1 MKITR
6 YAMMLAAATG
16 LLSACQKLDEVKAY
30 DPDKVVAP
38 VLHALPGEIVITP
51 DNMGST
57 QTFTWDAADFGVR
70 TQINYSIE
78 ASYNDGAKL
87 VLFTG
92 MNGTSSEQTY
102 ESLNNILALSVE
114 DGGLG
119 VPSGEPTDV
128 DFYISATIGTDFEKF
143 YSAPATV
150 RMTVT
155 TAERT
160 YPQVWVIG
168 DYCGWNFD
176 NAQGLFCFSGDE
188 VTYEAIVDLGEKAAN
203 GFKLSGEAGWNDA
216 CNWGTD
222 GDAAAP
228 ETEAPSITLI
238 SSGGSGNIMVYS
250 KRFYRFVFDRSTL
263 TLSNKLS
270 FNSMGIIGDA
280 TPGGWDTD
288 TEMNFDTQKQRFWV
302 DVTLTAGEFKFRADN
317 DWAINFGGADGRLSQ
332 NGDNIKA
339 TAGNYRVY
347 ATLNNSA
354 EITYEL
360 NAGDYGTGG
369 GEEPDPGPEKADW
382 YIHGQTVATPDWG
395 PTAMESASSNIV
407 AYKAAGV
414 EVAANSEFL
423 FKSGDESQW
432 IGADAAFAGS
442 SPYTCTIG
450 SAFKVSADKV
460 NAVIAEAGTYD
471 YWLLPEA
478 GRAYVMAA
486 GGSRLLDL
494 RTDAGAWSLTQSD
507 NTAWCTPA
515 LTSGKTS
522 TSFAVTAIANESS
535 KRSATL
541 TFTAPGCDP
550 VVVTVTQSGDASQ
563 DFEGEQVVAQPDAW
577 DNRKRADISYQLLVY
592 SFADG
597 NGDKVG
603 DLPGLTRRLDYID
616 ALGASAVWL
625 SPIHPAASYH
635 GYDVLDYEAVNPA
648 FGTDADL
655 RAFIDA
661 AHARGIR
668 VYLDYVLNH
677 TGKDHP
683 WFKSAAASEGSPY
696 RDRYIFSEDPQADI
710 AAGRIDQIA
719 TEGAAGYDAG
729 QWFSTDTGAGAA
741 GRFKFVLDWTNADS
755 PTVTVTET
763 TDAADADNTQ
773 GGADDKY
780 LYFGNG
786 TSKRFY
792 ARGGNSYELTLDF
805 DSDWGFLVRTST
817 TSWAAGTKYGAPDNR
832 TIIRFGEPFTL
843 MSNRSADPANVQFS
857 LPTMYHSH
865 FWTAAFADLNY
876 GKAAEAEQSRAFKAV
891 AEAAD
896 KWVRMG
902 VDGFRLDAVKHI
914 YHNAYNDENPTFLK
928 KFYDRMNETYKAAGG
943 EGDFYMV
950 GEMLD
955 EADKAAP
962 YYRGLPALFEF
973 TFWYKLKWALQNGIG
988 CYFVKDILDVQPL
1001 YAQYRSDYIEAT
1013 KLSNHDEDRTGS
1025 DLGQSVEKMKVAA
1038 AVLLT
1043 AQGAPYIYQGEEL
1056 GYWGTK
1062 SNGDEYVRTPIL
1074 WDKAGNEL
1082 ASGSLSGKIDMQM
1095 LTAAIS
1101 VEAQADDDGSL
1112 LNLYRTFARLRNTY
1126 PVLAQGKMVKHPV
1139 YNDGNTSQQSIAA
1152 WYRELDGERMLV
1164 VHNFGQETQILTLTD
1179 QPDKAVGVSGE
1190 VKLQRGDASSK
1201 LLMGA
1206 WSSVVFAL

>member
-222 GDAAAP
+222 DDAAAP

-238 SSGGSGNIMVYS
+238 SSSGSGNIMVYS

-486 GGSRLLDL
+486 GAKPEL
-494 RTDAGAWSLTQSD
+494 
-507 NTAWCTPA
+507 
-515 LTSGKTS
+515 
-522 TSFAVTAIANESS
+522 
-535 KRSATL
+535 
-541 TFTAPGCDP
+541 
-550 VVVTVTQSGDASQ
+550 
-563 DFEGEQVVAQPDAW
+563 VADTW
-577 DNRKRADISYQLLVY
+577 GLV
-592 SFADG
+592 G
-597 NGDKVG
+597 NITGWG
-603 DLPGLTRRLDYID
+603 DL
-616 ALGASAVWL
+616 
-625 SPIHPAASYH
+625 
-635 GYDVLDYEAVNPA
+635 
-648 FGTDADL
+648 
-655 RAFIDA
+655 
-661 AHARGIR
+661 
-668 VYLDYVLNH
+668 
-677 TGKDHP
+677 
-683 WFKSAAASEGSPY
+683 
-696 RDRYIFSEDPQADI
+696 
-710 AAGRIDQIA
+710 
-719 TEGAAGYDAG
+719 
-729 QWFSTDTGAGAA
+729 
-741 GRFKFVLDWTNADS
+741 
-755 PTVTVTET
+755 
-763 TDAADADNTQ
+763 
-773 GGADDKY
+773 
-780 LYFGNG
+780 
-786 TSKRFY
+786 
-792 ARGGNSYELTLDF
+792 
-805 DSDWGFLVRTST
+805 
-817 TSWAAGTKYGAPDNR
+817 
-832 TIIRFGEPFTL
+832 
-843 MSNRSADPANVQFS
+843 
-857 LPTMYHSH
+857 
-865 FWTAAFADLNY
+865 
-876 GKAAEAEQSRAFKAV
+876 
-891 AEAAD
+891 
-896 KWVRMG
+896 
-902 VDGFRLDAVKHI
+902 
-914 YHNAYNDENPTFLK
+914 
-928 KFYDRMNETYKAAGG
+928 
-943 EGDFYMV
+943 GDFYMV

-1062 SNGDEYVRTPIL
+1062 SNGDECVRTPIL

>member
-222 GDAAAP
+222 DDAAAP

-238 SSGGSGNIMVYS
+238 SSSGSGNIMVYS

-407 AYKAAGV
+407 A
-414 EVAANSEFL
+414 
-423 FKSGDESQW
+423 
-432 IGADAAFAGS
+432 
-442 SPYTCTIG
+442 
-450 SAFKVSADKV
+450 
-460 NAVIAEAGTYD
+460 
-471 YWLLPEA
+471 
-478 GRAYVMAA
+478 
-486 GGSRLLDL
+486 
-494 RTDAGAWSLTQSD
+494 
-507 NTAWCTPA
+507 
-515 LTSGKTS
+515 
-522 TSFAVTAIANESS
+522 
-535 KRSATL
+535 
-541 TFTAPGCDP
+541 
-550 VVVTVTQSGDASQ
+550 
-563 DFEGEQVVAQPDAW
+563 
-577 DNRKRADISYQLLVY
+577 
-592 SFADG
+592 
-597 NGDKVG
+597 
-603 DLPGLTRRLDYID
+603 
-616 ALGASAVWL
+616 
-625 SPIHPAASYH
+625 
-635 GYDVLDYEAVNPA
+635 
-648 FGTDADL
+648 
-655 RAFIDA
+655 
-661 AHARGIR
+661 
-668 VYLDYVLNH
+668 
-677 TGKDHP
+677 
-683 WFKSAAASEGSPY
+683 
-696 RDRYIFSEDPQADI
+696 
-710 AAGRIDQIA
+710 
-719 TEGAAGYDAG
+719 
-729 QWFSTDTGAGAA
+729 
-741 GRFKFVLDWTNADS
+741 
-755 PTVTVTET
+755 
-763 TDAADADNTQ
+763 
-773 GGADDKY
+773 
-780 LYFGNG
+780 
-786 TSKRFY
+786 
-792 ARGGNSYELTLDF
+792 
-805 DSDWGFLVRTST
+805 
-817 TSWAAGTKYGAPDNR
+817 
-832 TIIRFGEPFTL
+832 
-843 MSNRSADPANVQFS
+843 
-857 LPTMYHSH
+857 
-865 FWTAAFADLNY
+865 
-876 GKAAEAEQSRAFKAV
+876 
-891 AEAAD
+891 
-896 KWVRMG
+896 
-902 VDGFRLDAVKHI
+902 
-914 YHNAYNDENPTFLK
+914 
-928 KFYDRMNETYKAAGG
+928 YKAAGG

>member
-222 GDAAAP
+222 DDAAAP

-238 SSGGSGNIMVYS
+238 SSSGSGNIMVYS

-486 GGSRLLDL
+486 GAKPELVADTWGLVGNITGWGDL
-494 RTDAGAWSLTQSD
+494 GDFSMSEEGEA
-507 NTAWCTPA
+507 PA
-515 LTSGKTS
+515 LHDGA
-522 TSFAVTAIANESS
+522 F
-535 KRSATL
+535 
-541 TFTAPGCDP
+541 
-550 VVVTVTQSGDASQ
+550 DASYAWELHHLLN
-563 DFEGEQVVAQPDAW
+563 DIAQG
-577 DNRKRADISYQLLVY
+577 RK
-592 SFADG
+592 
-597 NGDKVG
+597 
-603 DLPGLTRRLDYID
+603 
-616 ALGASAVWL
+616 SA
-625 SPIHPAASYH
+625 
-635 GYDVLDYEAVNPA
+635 
-648 FGTDADL
+648 ADL
-655 RAFIDA
+655 RAYVARDA
-661 AHARGIR
+661 AAMPR
-668 VYLDYVLNH
+668 
-677 TGKDHP
+677 
-683 WFKSAAASEGSPY
+683 
-696 RDRYIFSEDPQADI
+696 
-710 AAGRIDQIA
+710 
-719 TEGAAGYDAG
+719 
-729 QWFSTDTGAGAA
+729 
-741 GRFKFVLDWTNADS
+741 
-755 PTVTVTET
+755 
-763 TDAADADNTQ
+763 
-773 GGADDKY
+773 
-780 LYFGNG
+780 
-786 TSKRFY
+786 
-792 ARGGNSYELTLDF
+792 
-805 DSDWGFLVRTST
+805 
-817 TSWAAGTKYGAPDNR
+817 
-832 TIIRFGEPFTL
+832 
-843 MSNRSADPANVQFS
+843 
-857 LPTMYHSH
+857 
-865 FWTAAFADLNY
+865 
-876 GKAAEAEQSRAFKAV
+876 EA
-891 AEAAD
+891 
-896 KWVRMG
+896 
-902 VDGFRLDAVKHI
+902 FRL
-914 YHNAYNDENPTFLK
+914 
-928 KFYDRMNETYKAAGG
+928 M
-943 EGDFYMV
+943 
-950 GEMLD
+950 
-955 EADKAAP
+955 
-962 YYRGLPALFEF
+962 F
-973 TFWYKLKWALQNGIG
+973 T
-988 CYFVKDILDVQPL
+988 
-1001 YAQYRSDYIEAT
+1001 
-1013 KLSNHDEDRTGS
+1013 SNHDENSWAGTEFERMGDAARVMAFLTFTLPNGQPLVYTGQEMGFDHRFEFFEKDPVPAWEHNGFTDFYTALIRLRHENPALAAGERGGQAAYPLGERTPDGLMLFS
-1025 DLGQSVEKMKVAA
+1025 RTAGGNEVTVAA
-1038 AVLLT
+1038 NLSAEEVAFDLPFEGSRREFFTGKEYTGGTRTVL
-1043 AQGAPYIYQGEEL
+1043 P
-1056 GYWGTK
+1056 
-1062 SNGDEYVRTPIL
+1062 
-1074 WDKAGNEL
+1074 
-1082 ASGSLSGKIDMQM
+1082 
-1095 LTAAIS
+1095 
-1101 VEAQADDDGSL
+1101 
-1112 LNLYRTFARLRNTY
+1112 
-1126 PVLAQGKMVKHPV
+1126 
-1139 YNDGNTSQQSIAA
+1139 A
-1152 WYRELDGERMLV
+1152 WQWL
-1164 VHNFGQETQILTLTD
+1164 
-1179 QPDKAVGVSGE
+1179 
-1190 VKLQRGDASSK
+1190 
-1201 LLMGA
+1201 
-1206 WSSVVFAL
+1206 VFAQDRR

>member
-1 MKITR
+1 MKKFLFLL
-6 YAMMLAAATG
+6 LA
-16 LLSACQKLDEVKAY
+16 
-30 DPDKVVAP
+30 
-38 VLHALPGEIVITP
+38 
-51 DNMGST
+51 
-57 QTFTWDAADFGVR
+57 
-70 TQINYSIE
+70 
-78 ASYNDGAKL
+78 L
-87 VLFTG
+87 VLSVSVSCSDDKTG
-92 MNGTSSEQTY
+92 DTGGSM
-102 ESLNNILALSVE
+102 LSVT
-114 DGGLG
+114 
-119 VPSGEPTDV
+119 PTE
-128 DFYISATIGTDFEKF
+128 IEFE
-143 YSAPATV
+143 
-150 RMTVT
+150 
-155 TAERT
+155 
-160 YPQVWVIG
+160 
-168 DYCGWNFD
+168 
-176 NAQGLFCFSGDE
+176 
-188 VTYEAIVDLGEKAAN
+188 
-203 GFKLSGEAGWNDA
+203 
-216 CNWGTD
+216 
-222 GDAAAP
+222 
-228 ETEAPSITLI
+228 
-238 SSGGSGNIMVYS
+238 
-250 KRFYRFVFDRSTL
+250 
-263 TLSNKLS
+263 
-270 FNSMGIIGDA
+270 
-280 TPGGWDTD
+280 
-288 TEMNFDTQKQRFWV
+288 
-302 DVTLTAGEFKFRADN
+302 
-317 DWAINFGGADGRLSQ
+317 
-332 NGDNIKA
+332 
-339 TAGNYRVY
+339 
-347 ATLNNSA
+347 
-354 EITYEL
+354 
-360 NAGDYGTGG
+360 
-369 GEEPDPGPEKADW
+369 
-382 YIHGQTVATPDWG
+382 
-395 PTAMESASSNIV
+395 
-407 AYKAAGV
+407 
-414 EVAANSEFL
+414 
-423 FKSGDESQW
+423 
-432 IGADAAFAGS
+432 
-442 SPYTCTIG
+442 
-450 SAFKVSADKV
+450 
-460 NAVIAEAGTYD
+460 
-471 YWLLPEA
+471 
-478 GRAYVMAA
+478 AA

-522 TSFAVTAIANESS
+522 TSFAVTATANESS

-773 GGADDKY
+773 GGPDD
-780 LYFGNG
+780 
-786 TSKRFY
+786 
-792 ARGGNSYELTLDF
+792 
-805 DSDWGFLVRTST
+805 
-817 TSWAAGTKYGAPDNR
+817 R

-1206 WSSVVFAL
+1206 WSSVVFTL

>member
-143 YSAPATV
+143 YSAPVTV

-160 YPQVWVIG
+160 YPTVWVIG
-168 DYCGWNFD
+168 DYCGWNHGNSQF
-176 NAQGLFCFSGDE
+176 LFSFSGDE
-188 VTYEAIVDLGEKAAN
+188 ITYEAIVDFGEKAAN
-203 GFKLSGEAGWNDA
+203 GFKLTGIAGWDDT

-222 GDAAAP
+222 GDAPAPDPEAA
-228 ETEAPSITLI
+228 SISLI
-238 SSGGSGNIMVYS
+238 SSGGSGNIMAYS
-250 KRFYRFVFDRSTL
+250 KRFYRLVFDRSTL

-302 DVTLTAGEFKFRADN
+302 DVTLSAGEFKFRADN
-317 DWAINFGGADGRLSQ
+317 DWTINFGGADGHLSQ

-360 NAGDYGTGG
+360 NAGDYGAGG
-369 GEEPDPGPEKADW
+369 GEEPDPGPETADW

-407 AYKAAGV
+407 A
-414 EVAANSEFL
+414 
-423 FKSGDESQW
+423 
-432 IGADAAFAGS
+432 
-442 SPYTCTIG
+442 
-450 SAFKVSADKV
+450 
-460 NAVIAEAGTYD
+460 
-471 YWLLPEA
+471 
-478 GRAYVMAA
+478 
-486 GGSRLLDL
+486 
-494 RTDAGAWSLTQSD
+494 
-507 NTAWCTPA
+507 
-515 LTSGKTS
+515 
-522 TSFAVTAIANESS
+522 
-535 KRSATL
+535 
-541 TFTAPGCDP
+541 
-550 VVVTVTQSGDASQ
+550 
-563 DFEGEQVVAQPDAW
+563 
-577 DNRKRADISYQLLVY
+577 
-592 SFADG
+592 
-597 NGDKVG
+597 
-603 DLPGLTRRLDYID
+603 
-616 ALGASAVWL
+616 
-625 SPIHPAASYH
+625 
-635 GYDVLDYEAVNPA
+635 
-648 FGTDADL
+648 
-655 RAFIDA
+655 
-661 AHARGIR
+661 
-668 VYLDYVLNH
+668 
-677 TGKDHP
+677 
-683 WFKSAAASEGSPY
+683 
-696 RDRYIFSEDPQADI
+696 
-710 AAGRIDQIA
+710 
-719 TEGAAGYDAG
+719 
-729 QWFSTDTGAGAA
+729 
-741 GRFKFVLDWTNADS
+741 
-755 PTVTVTET
+755 
-763 TDAADADNTQ
+763 
-773 GGADDKY
+773 
-780 LYFGNG
+780 
-786 TSKRFY
+786 
-792 ARGGNSYELTLDF
+792 
-805 DSDWGFLVRTST
+805 
-817 TSWAAGTKYGAPDNR
+817 
-832 TIIRFGEPFTL
+832 
-843 MSNRSADPANVQFS
+843 
-857 LPTMYHSH
+857 
-865 FWTAAFADLNY
+865 
-876 GKAAEAEQSRAFKAV
+876 
-891 AEAAD
+891 
-896 KWVRMG
+896 
-902 VDGFRLDAVKHI
+902 
-914 YHNAYNDENPTFLK
+914 
-928 KFYDRMNETYKAAGG
+928 YKAAGG

-1062 SNGDEYVRTPIL
+1062 SNGDECVRTPIL